1 MGQTR
6 SRQQLMTPEFG
17 GSSTATPAVADSGQH
32 PVVVIGAGPAG
43 LSAAYELVR
52 GGSDPLVLEKADR
65 VGGLARTETFRGY
78 GFDIG
83 GHRFFTQ
90 VEEVEQL
97 WHEMLGSD
105 FHEVS
110 RRSCINYRGRFFKY
124 PLDFFNVLRNLGPF
138 ESSLILLSYLRSKL
152 WPHPEEATFEQW
164 VTNRFG
170 RRLYEV
176 FFRTYTEK
184 VWGMPCDKI
193 QAEWA
198 AQRIK
203 GLSLRVAA
211 ANALFGTGQAKSLIT
226 KFHYPVFG
234 PGMMWQRFREEVEAC
249 GGSVQLEAEVIRLQ
263 RAAGQI
269 TELVV
274 KESSTERPVTVDH
287 VISSMPLPE
296 LVTRLDPLPPE
307 PVMETAQRLRYRDFI
322 LVGLILDRAQLFDEN
337 WIYVHSPEVQVGRIQ
352 NIGNWSEAMIPVAGK
367 SSLGMEYF
375 CTEGDALWRMADTDL
390 IELAAAELGQLG
402 LAEKAAVENGVVIR
416 QRRAYP
422 VYDGDYSR
430 HLEVIRR
437 FLGTLENL
445 QTVGRNGMH
454 RYNNMDHSM
463 LTGMLAARNLLG
475 ESHDLWTVNAERS
488 YQERYPV
495 RDAS

>member
-1 MGQTR
+1 
-6 SRQQLMTPEFG
+6 
-17 GSSTATPAVADSGQH
+17 
-32 PVVVIGAGPAG
+32 
-43 LSAAYELVR
+43 
-52 GGSDPLVLEKADR
+52 
-65 VGGLARTETFRGY
+65 
-78 GFDIG
+78 
-83 GHRFFTQ
+83 
-90 VEEVEQL
+90 
-97 WHEMLGSD
+97 
-105 FHEVS
+105 
-110 RRSCINYRGRFFKY
+110 
-124 PLDFFNVLRNLGPF
+124 
-138 ESSLILLSYLRSKL
+138 
-152 WPHPEEATFEQW
+152 
-164 VTNRFG
+164 
-170 RRLYEV
+170 V

-390 IELAAAELGQLG
+390 IELAVAELGQLG